1 MFTKDLKAED
11 VCCHNLNMCYVCEN
25 PIWSSTNHPD
35 EVQVIIRVK
44 LLGHFDHKTLL
55 KTICEDLQ
63 KEKPSCLP
71 ALLLDYTVTTA
82 HNGQLCG
89 IFGDGVNIPPNCAT
103 IGQRLLMHYFIS
115 HKEGQ
120 QHFLFRIKN
129 YTPNFMDRLFHLWLI
144 PKKKLQFS
152 LELELIS
159 SYVVLWSFL
168 ATVTD
173 TWN

>member
-1 MFTKDLKAED
+1 MSVVTIWICAMYVKIRYDLPQTTQMKFK
-11 VCCHNLNMCYVCEN
+11 
-25 PIWSSTNHPD
+25 SSSEWNCLVTLTIKHYSRQFVRTYKRRNHL
-35 EVQVIIRVK
+35 VYQ
-44 LLGHFDHKTLL
+44 
-55 KTICEDLQ
+55 
-63 KEKPSCLP
+63 
-71 ALLLDYTVTTA
+71 LDYTVTTA

-159 SYVVLWSFL
+159 SYVVLWCFL